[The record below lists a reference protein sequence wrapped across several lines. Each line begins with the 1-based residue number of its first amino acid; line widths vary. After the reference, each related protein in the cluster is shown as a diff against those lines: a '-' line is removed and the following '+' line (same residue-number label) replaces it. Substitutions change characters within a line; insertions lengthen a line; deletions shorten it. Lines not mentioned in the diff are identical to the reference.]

1 MSIMRNLYY
10 EFRESVMVQSEKK
23 ESIIKYKLI
32 YTVLILLVY
41 LLGKSLPLY
50 MIDLSEYV
58 QTNVDAEAL
67 LVQAIS
73 GDIYQCSMFALG
85 ISPYMIA
92 SIIVQLISS
101 LRSSDSK
108 ARVSPKKMN
117 RMTLAFTFVI
127 AVFQALNQ
135 VQNLKFRVTGDQLLA
150 AQVVVVF
157 EMVAGVMV
165 ILWLSS
171 RNKQYGIGGQSAL
184 IFVNVIDG
192 IIATLQGHSIQKLLV
207 PLVVSFVVM
216 VVMVIMENAEK
227 RIPVQRISIHNI
239 YADKNY
245 LAIKLNPIGV
255 MPAMFS
261 TAFFMLPQLLIAGLK
276 WLFPKNAEVLW
287 WQENMALSKPLG
299 IAVYILIL
307 YCLTI
312 GFSRVFVNP
321 REITEQFL
329 KSGDSIRNL
338 HAGRDTR
345 KYLSRTI
352 NRISFLSATV
362 MSLCLGSPMILQMMG
377 DFDSTL
383 VTLPSSIMMLTG
395 IWCNLYREIV
405 AIKDL
410 EAYKPFV

>member
-1 MSIMRNLYY
+1 MSKSGKND
-10 EFRESVMVQSEKK
+10 
-23 ESIIKYKLI
+23 SIIKYKLI
-32 YTVLILLVY
+32 YTILILFGY
-41 LLGKSLPLY
+41 MIGKCLPLY
-50 MIDLSEYV
+50 MIDLSAY
-58 QTNVDAEAL
+58 TGGSMDAEAL
-67 LVQAIS
+67 LMQSIS
-73 GDIYQCSMFALG
+73 GDIYQCSLFALG
-85 ISPYMIA
+85 ISPYMI
-92 SIIVQLISS
+92 SSVLVQLISTF
-101 LRSSDSK
+101 RSSDSK

-117 RMTLAFTFVI
+117 RMSLTFTLVI
-127 AVFQALNQ
+127 AVIQAVVR
-135 VQNLKFRVTGDQLLA
+135 VQDLQFRVEGDILA
-150 AQVVVVF
+150 VARIVAAF
-157 EMVAGVMV
+157 EMVAGVMI

-184 IFVNVIDG
+184 IFVNVVDG
-192 IIATLQGHSIQKLLV
+192 IIATLQGHKIQNLV
-207 PLVVSFVVM
+207 LSLGVSFVVM
-216 VVMVIMENAEK
+216 VVMIIMENAEK

-261 TAFFMLPQLLIAGLK
+261 TAFFMVPQLIITGLV
-276 WLFPKNAEVLW
+276 WLFPEQSDILW
-287 WQENMALSKPLG
+287 WQENMTLSKPLG
-299 IAVYILIL
+299 IAVYIFIL

-329 KSGDSIRNL
+329 KSGDSILNL

-345 KYLSRTI
+345 KYLSRVI

-362 MSLCLGSPMILQMMG
+362 MSLCLGVPMILQLVWG
-377 DFDSTL
+377 GDSTL
-383 VTLPSSIMMLTG
+383 VTLPSSTMMLTG

-410 EAYKPFV
+410 EAYKPFI